1 MSAPFVRKLVDLAA
15 RPYRAAGRF
24 PWYFARGKLRG
35 DPAFAALLEKG
46 LIPSGRLLDLGCGQ
60 GLLASWLLAA
70 RRMHRAGNWPPAWP
84 EPPCLSSIRGI
95 ELVSRDVSWAR
106 QIFGKHAEFEQGD
119 MCTVDF
125 GTADTIVILDVLHYI
140 DHADQDDILRR
151 VRAALPPGGVFVTR
165 VGDTEGGLPF
175 RFSKLIDGLMFFARS
190 GRMAKFHCR
199 APAQWREAL
208 ARLGFSVEAYPMDQG
223 TPFAN
228 VMLVG
233 RVEHTEAV

>member
-1 MSAPFVRKLVDLAA
+1 MSASFVRNLVDLAA

-70 RRMHRAGNWPPAWP
+70 RRAHQAGNWPPAWP
-84 EPPCLSSIRGI
+84 EPPRLSAIRGI

-106 QIFGKHAEFEQGD
+106 QVFGKHAEFELGD
-119 MCTVDF
+119 ICTAEF

-140 DHADQDDILRR
+140 DPAAQDDILRR
-151 VRAALPPGGVFVTR
+151 VRAALSPGGVFVTR
-165 VGDTEGGLPF
+165 VGDADGGLPF
-175 RFSKLIDGLMFFARS
+175 RFSKLVDGMMFLARS
-190 GRMAKFHCR
+190 GRMTRFHCR
-199 APAQWREAL
+199 PPAQWREAL
-208 ARLGFSVEAYPMDQG
+208 TRLGFSVEAYPMDKG

-228 VMLVG
+228 VMLVAKLG
-233 RVEHTEAV
+233 